1 MYWQSHIIESTVDE
15 DVDTDNEQIKV
26 AGLHTLMEMREAFG
40 LFANSGWK
48 VLRNKPRLRNN

>member
-26 AGLHTLMEMREAFG
+26 AGLHTLMEMREAIE
-40 LFANSGWK
+40 LFMKNSWK
-48 VLRNKPRLRNN
+48 VLRNKPTLRNN